1 MDLSI
6 CLVTLNTLGYLEP
19 LLASIER
26 YTNGLQY
33 EMIVVDNGSTDGT
46 VEWVQDNHPEITL
59 IDNRVN
65 SGFTRGNNLAMEL
78 AKGDFLLLLN
88 SDTLLTEDC
97 FGPQVAYL
105 RL

>member
-6 CLVTLNTLGYLEP
+6 CFVTLNTLEYLEP

-33 EMIVVDNGSTDGT
+33 EAIVVDNGSTDGT
-46 VEWVQDNHPEITL
+46 VEWVQHNHPEITL

-65 SGFTRGNNLAMEL
+65 SGFTRGNNQGLA
-78 AKGDFLLLLN
+78 ASRG
-88 SDTLLTEDC
+88 
-97 FGPQVAYL
+97 
-105 RL
+105 R

>member
-6 CLVTLNTLGYLEP
+6 CFVTLNTLEYLEP

-65 SGFTRGNNLAMEL
+65 SGFTRGNNLAM
-78 AKGDFLLLLN
+78 
-88 SDTLLTEDC
+88 
-97 FGPQVAYL
+97 
-105 RL
+105 